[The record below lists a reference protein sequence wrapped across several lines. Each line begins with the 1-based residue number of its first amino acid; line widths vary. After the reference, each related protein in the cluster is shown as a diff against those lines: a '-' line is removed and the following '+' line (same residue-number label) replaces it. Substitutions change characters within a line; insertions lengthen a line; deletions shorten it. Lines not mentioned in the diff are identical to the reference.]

1 MPRKPRDLRPDERDL
16 WNRVA
21 RSTDPLHPT
30 QRNATLPAQPS
41 EPPKPAPTAPQTAMD
56 RETESFLQAFT
67 LGEKSQTR
75 PAPHDLVRPIGERVN
90 AAPLRMDAKRFG
102 KLKRGKVTPEAR
114 IDLHGLT
121 LAQAHPRL
129 TGFILDAQAQGK
141 RLVLVITGKGRPG
154 SGDGPIP
161 TRTGALKHQV
171 PQWLRMAPLAPLV
184 LQVTQAHI
192 RHGGAGAYY
201 VYLRRN
207 R

>member
-21 RSTDPLHPT
+21 RSTDPLHPN
-30 QRNATLPAQPS
+30 RRS
-41 EPPKPAPTAPQTAMD
+41 VVKPAPPPEKPKAAPQTPAGD
-56 RETESFLQAFT
+56 ETESFLRAFT

-75 PAPHDLVRPIGERVN
+75 PAPNDLARPIGERVN
-90 AAPLRMDAKRFG
+90 SAPLRMDAKRFG

-129 TGFILDAQAQGK
+129 TGFILDAQAQGR

-154 SGDGPIP
+154 NGEGPIP
-161 TRTGALKHQV
+161 SRTGALKHQV